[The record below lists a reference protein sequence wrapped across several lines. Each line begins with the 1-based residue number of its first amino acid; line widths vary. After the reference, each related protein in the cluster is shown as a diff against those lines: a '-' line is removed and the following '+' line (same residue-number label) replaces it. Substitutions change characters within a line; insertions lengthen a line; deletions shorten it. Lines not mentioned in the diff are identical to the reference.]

1 MATQRGVVYER
12 DCVDRILS
20 HFAKTIVANAP
31 DEQFVRL
38 LTGSQ
43 NRLYAYVLT
52 LLPDPVRARDVV
64 QDANVVI
71 WRKAAQ
77 FTPGTHFGAWACKI
91 AYLEVLKARRKAND
105 PRVLFSDAVLQQ
117 VAETAA
123 ERTDRVDDR
132 MPFLEACLDELK
144 PQDRTAILQ
153 RYQPNASMAEVAES
167 LGKSPTAT
175 SVALFRIR
183 ERLLECIRRKLAAEE
198 MP

>member
-1 MATQRGVVYER
+1 MAGERGVVYEQ
-12 DCVDRILS
+12 DCENRFPT
-20 HFAKTIVANAP
+20 HFAWSAVANTP

-71 WRKAAQ
+71 WRKAAE
-77 FTPGTHFGAWACKI
+77 FTPGTNFGAWACKI
-91 AYLEVLKARRKAND
+91 AYLEVLKARRKAGD
-105 PRVLFSDAVLQQ
+105 RRVIFSDAVLEQ

-123 ERTDRVDDR
+123 ERTNGLDDR
-132 MPFLEACLDELK
+132 MRLLEACLEELTQ
-144 PQDRTAILQ
+144 QDRRAILE
-153 RYQPNASMAEVAES
+153 RYQPGASIAQIAES
-167 LGKSPTAT
+167 LGKSTSATA
-175 SVALFRIR
+175 VALFRTR
-183 ERLLECIRRKLAAEE
+183 EKLLECIRLKLAAED